1 MPRKEKI
8 HQMKRIGRLFGPM
21 LFVVLLFNIVA
32 LSSASASEPEWLVGG
47 SPLEAGQ
54 KINVNFYSKNL
65 DLILYEDMTTKTDL
79 LCTVVGLEWVL
90 PKGKSEIVAWT
101 CSEPETMGGLCVNSS
116 SVKISAIHLPWTT
129 QLTNPE
135 AGVFVDDIDEGTG
148 GAPGV
153 LVECE
158 TILGDVQ
165 DECTT
170 EKGET
175 LLTNTTE
182 GMVESEFMEE
192 IAEEEQANCSV
203 GGAKRGLLVGDI
215 TREALVGGVQL
226 VLAYSVG

>member
-1 MPRKEKI
+1 
-8 HQMKRIGRLFGPM
+8 MKRASRLFGVT
-21 LFVVLLFNIVA
+21 LFAVLSLGVVA
-32 LSSASASEPEWLVGG
+32 LSLASASEPEWLVGG
-47 SPLEAGQ
+47 SPLEAGE
-54 KINVNFYSKNL
+54 KVNVNFKSKNL
-65 DLILYEDMTTKTDL
+65 ELILYEDMTTKTDL
-79 LCTVVGLEWVL
+79 LCIVIGLEWVL

-101 CSEPETMGGLCVNSS
+101 CSEPETMGGLCVSSS
-116 SVKISAIHLPWTT
+116 SVKISAVHLPWIA

-135 AGVFVDDIDEGTG
+135 TGVFVDDIDEGTG

-158 TILGDVQ
+158 TIIGNVL

-170 EKGET
+170 EKGKA
-175 LLTNTTE
+175 LLTNTAE

-203 GGAKRGLLVGDI
+203 GGAKRGLLVGNI
-215 TREALVGGVQL
+215 TREALVGGVPL